1 MHFVRTNWRIVATR
15 QIAMTLLSLDPSI
28 RDKVLL
34 PLLLF
39 VAVFSLT
46 RGYLFRLLMPKPD
59 SAEGD
64 EARQK

>member
-1 MHFVRTNWRIVATR
+1 MS
-15 QIAMTLLSLDPSI
+15 LLSLDPSI

-59 SAEGD
+59 PAEGD
-64 EARQK
+64 EARQKCVRV